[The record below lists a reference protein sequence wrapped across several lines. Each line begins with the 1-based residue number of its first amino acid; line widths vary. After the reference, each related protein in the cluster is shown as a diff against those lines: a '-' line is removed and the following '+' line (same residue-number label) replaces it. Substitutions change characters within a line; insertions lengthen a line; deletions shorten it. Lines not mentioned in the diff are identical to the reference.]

1 MRALATSAAAA
12 ALLGLGAA
20 AAAAQAPAERPVP
33 QAALDIMNA
42 SRYAGA
48 TWGIRVVDVR
58 TGALVSSLGPDSL
71 FFTGSVRKLFS
82 VAEALEALGPGHRF
96 VTPIHRRG
104 SVDRDGVLRG
114 DLVLVAS
121 GDLTL
126 GGRTTR
132 QGKVAFT
139 SFDHTEAN
147 SLGSAVLTRPDPLAG
162 IRALAERVAA
172 SGVRRV
178 EGDVVVDDRLF
189 RRFRVPNGNVL
200 ITPIVVN
207 DNLVDVTIRPTA
219 AGRPAKVDWRPKSA
233 GLTVRSAVRT
243 VPKGGRQAI
252 RLTTSK
258 DGRTGVV
265 RGTIPVG
272 YRPPLP
278 GVPSLVQTFT
288 IADPSAYARTVL
300 IEALRRE
307 GVAVEAPALGP
318 NPAGRLPAR
327 RAYPE
332 RTRVARFVS
341 PPYSEY
347 AHLILK
353 VSHNYGANLS
363 LMYAGLT
370 QGARTRK
377 AALAAERRTLPGR
390 FGVPADGFRFPT
402 NGSGSPDSR
411 ATPGALMT
419 LLREMA
425 TRPTFPVY
433 LGALPALGVDGSLA
447 SIGRDPFDPLIA
459 TAFDEVFAK
468 TGTTVDASG
477 LKAQAFAGY
486 IDAASGRRLAYV
498 VYVNDVTTI
507 SQISQVIE
515 VFADEGRISALL
527 RAAN

>member
-1 MRALATSAAAA
+1 MRALATSAAAS
-12 ALLGLGAA
+12 
-20 AAAAQAPAERPVP
+20 AQAPAERPVP

-42 SRYAGA
+42 PRYAGA
-48 TWGIRVVDVR
+48 TWGIRVVDV
-58 TGALVSSLGPDSL
+58 TSGALVSSLGPDSL

-82 VAEALEALGPGHRF
+82 VAEALEALGPRHRF

-132 QGKVAFT
+132 RGTVAFT
-139 SFDHTEAN
+139 AFDHTESN
-147 SLGSAVLTRPDPLAG
+147 SLGSAILTRPDPLAG
-162 IRALAERVAA
+162 IRALARQVAA

-178 EGDVVVDDRLF
+178 DGDVVVDDRLF
-189 RRFRVPNGNVL
+189 RTFRVPNGNVL

-207 DNLVDVTIRPTA
+207 DNLVDVTITPTA
-219 AGRPAKVDWRPKSA
+219 AGKPAKVDWRPKSA
-233 GLTVRSAVRT
+233 GFTVRSVVRT
-243 VPKGGRQAI
+243 VRKGGRQAVT
-252 RLTTSK
+252 LTTSK

-272 YRPPLP
+272 YRPSLP

-307 GVAVEAPALGP
+307 GVAVEAPAVGP
-318 NPAGRLPAR
+318 NPAARLPAR

-341 PPYSEY
+341 PRYSEY
-347 AHLILK
+347 AKLILK

-377 AALAAERRTLPGR
+377 AALAVERRTLPRR
-390 FGVPADGFRFPT
+390 FGVPAAGVRFPT
-402 NGSGSPDSR
+402 NGSGSPDSQ
-411 ATPGALMT
+411 ATPEALMT

-447 SIGRDPFDPLIA
+447 SVGRIPFDPLIA
-459 TAFDEVFAK
+459 TAFDKVFAK

-498 VYVNDVTTI
+498 VYVNDVSAI
-507 SQISQVIE
+507 SGIGEVIE

-527 RAAN
+527 RADD